1 MLLHIAI
8 VGSVRKMDKFDYVN
22 IKNIY
27 IYQKTLHTVKRQL
40 PNWEYLLHICHING
54 IYAQFPQI
62 SKKRWKECVCV
73 I

>member
-27 IYQKTLHTVKRQL
+27 IPKDTIYSQKTNAKL
-40 PNWEYLLHICHING
+40 G
-54 IYAQFPQI
+54 ILVNTY
-62 SKKRWKECVCV
+62 V